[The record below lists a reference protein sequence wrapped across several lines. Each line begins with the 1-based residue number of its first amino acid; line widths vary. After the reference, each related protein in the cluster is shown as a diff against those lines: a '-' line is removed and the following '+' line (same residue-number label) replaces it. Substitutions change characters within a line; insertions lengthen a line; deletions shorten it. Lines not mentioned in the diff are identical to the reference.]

1 MSRFETAV
9 RVSSDFAGIGFMF
22 DKSGYFGV
30 DLDDMPEALSDFLNG
45 GANNVIA
52 EFVNT
57 LQSYTELS

>member
-1 MSRFETAV
+1 
-9 RVSSDFAGIGFMF
+9 MF

-30 DLDDMPEALSDFLNG
+30 DLDEMQAALSDFLNG

>member
-1 MSRFETAV
+1 
-9 RVSSDFAGIGFMF
+9 MF
-22 DKSGYFGV
+22 DKSGYLGV
-30 DLDDMPEALSDFLNG
+30 DLDDMPEALSDLLNG

>member
-1 MSRFETAV
+1 
-9 RVSSDFAGIGFMF
+9 MF
-22 DKSGYFGV
+22 DKIGYFGV